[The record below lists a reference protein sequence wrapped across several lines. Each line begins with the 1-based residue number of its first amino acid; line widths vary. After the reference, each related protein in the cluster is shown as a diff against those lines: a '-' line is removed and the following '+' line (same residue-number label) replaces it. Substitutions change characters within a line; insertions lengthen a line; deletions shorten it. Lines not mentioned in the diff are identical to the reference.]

1 MGEILKK
8 TPAKPA
14 WSALKRKIKTW
25 ENPKLLGL
33 VKDLFELSAENR
45 NFLAARLLSG
55 DTEDGGQGVSVAM
68 PYRQRIHDAFYDK
81 GGWPRGNLRL
91 ADARKAIRDYRKA
104 TSDEAGTMNLMISYV
119 ETGTEFM
126 QEFGGDDES
135 LIDSLW
141 SVVNDIEA
149 VFSKNSESD
158 FYARFQQ
165 RLLDLDVKARGI
177 GWGYGDH
184 VGDVVR
190 GLEDR
195 WSNES

>member
-8 TPAKPA
+8 TSAKPT

-25 ENPKLLGL
+25 ETPKLLGL
-33 VKDLFELSAENR
+33 VKDLFELSANNR
-45 NFLAARLLSG
+45 DFLAARLLVG
-55 DTEDGGQGVSVAM
+55 DTEEGGQSVSVSA

-81 GGWPRGNLRL
+81 GGWPRSNLRL

-104 TSDEAGTMNLMISYV
+104 TSDAVGTMNLMISYV

-126 QEFGGDDES
+126 QEFGGDDEPF
-135 LIDSLW
+135 IDSLW
-141 SVVNDIEA
+141 SVVNEIEA
-149 VFSKNSESD
+149 VFSKESGLD
-158 FYARFQQ
+158 LYQQFQQ
-165 RLLDLDVKARGI
+165 RLLDLDNKARGI

-184 VGDVVR
+184 VGDIVW